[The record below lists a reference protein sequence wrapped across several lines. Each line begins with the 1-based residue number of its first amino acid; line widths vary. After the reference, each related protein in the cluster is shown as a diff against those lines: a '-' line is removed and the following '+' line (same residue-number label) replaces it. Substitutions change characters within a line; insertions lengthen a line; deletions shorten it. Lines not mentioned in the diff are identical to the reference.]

1 MSKIAIV
8 TDSNSGITKEE
19 ADRLGIFVI
28 PMPFMIDDEHFYE
41 GVNLT
46 QEEFYE
52 KQTGGAVISTS
63 QPSPEEVCKLWD
75 KILLDYDEIL
85 HLPMSSGL
93 SGACQ
98 TAMMLAQD
106 APYEGKVFVVNN
118 QRISVTLHQSLLD
131 AKILIGKGFD
141 AKTIREKLEED
152 KFNCTIYIMLD
163 TLEYLKR
170 GGRITPAAAA
180 IGTLLKIK
188 PILQIQ
194 GEKLDA
200 FSKARTLSQGKSV
213 MLGALKNDIETRFGG
228 VVPAP
233 GKVWLKIAHTAN
245 EEAALQLKEEMLEIF
260 PGYEVEIA
268 PLPLSIACHVGPGTL
283 GVGCCQKTFA

>member
-8 TDSNSGITKEE
+8 TDSNSGITTED
-19 ADRLGIFVI
+19 ASRLGVYVI
-28 PMPFMIDDEHFYE
+28 PMPFVIDDEHFYE

-46 QEEFYE
+46 QDQFYE
-52 KQTGGAVISTS
+52 KQTAGAVISTS
-63 QPSPEEVCKLWD
+63 QPSPEEICKLWD
-75 KILLDYDEIL
+75 KLLLEYDEIL
-85 HLPMSSGL
+85 HIPMSSGL

-98 TAMMLAQD
+98 TAAMLAQD
-106 APYEGKVFVVNN
+106 YEGKVFVVNN
-118 QRISVTLHQSLLD
+118 QRISVTLRQSVLD
-131 AKILIGKGFD
+131 ALILIEKGDD
-141 AKTIREKLEED
+141 AKTIREKLEKD
-152 KFNCTIYIMLD
+152 KFNSTIYIMLD
-163 TLEYLKR
+163 TLEYLKK

-213 MLGALKNDIETRFGG
+213 MLGALKNDIENRFGG
-228 VVPAP
+228 VTPAP
-233 GKVWLKIAHTAN
+233 GNVWLKIAHTYN
-245 EEAALQLKEEMLEIF
+245 EEAALQLKEEMLAMF
-260 PGYEVEIA
+260 PGYDLEIA

-283 GVGCCQKTFA
+283 GVGCCAKSFV

>member
-28 PMPFMIDDEHFYE
+28 PMPFVIDNEHYFE

-46 QEEFYE
+46 QDEFYQ
-52 KQTGGAVISTS
+52 KQTSGAVISTS
-63 QPSPEEVCKLWD
+63 QPSPEDVCKLWD
-75 KILLDYDEIL
+75 KILLDYDEII
-85 HLPMSSGL
+85 HVPMSSGL

-98 TAMMLAQD
+98 TAAMLAQD
-106 APYEGKVFVVNN
+106 YEGKVFVVNN
-118 QRISVTLHQSLLD
+118 QRISVTQYQSLLD
-131 AKILIGKGFD
+131 ALVLIEKGYD
-141 AKTIREKLEED
+141 AKAIKEKLEED

-200 FSKARTLSQGKSV
+200 YSKARTLSQGKSV
-213 MLGALKNDIETRFGG
+213 MLAALKNDIENRFGG
-228 VVPAP
+228 VTPAP
-233 GKVWLKIAHTAN
+233 GNVLLKIAHTYN
-245 EEAALQLKEEMLEIF
+245 EEAAMQLKEEMLAMF
-260 PGYEVEIA
+260 PGYELQVA
-268 PLPLSIACHVGPGTL
+268 PLSLSIACHTGPGAL
-283 GVGCCQKTFA
+283 GVGCCQKMTV